1 MFTPTALMNPTITA
15 FETNR
20 NAVPSFSS
28 PAASITM
35 PVRIESVNSADA
47 PSDPCTRGTSAIT
60 IAIAPVPCT
69 TMNADDAAVAPTIVP
84 TR

>member
-1 MFTPTALMNPTITA
+1 LEHGDADRVRSSRMITG
-15 FETNR
+15 
-20 NAVPSFSS
+20 
-28 PAASITM
+28 
-35 PVRIESVNSADA
+35 
-47 PSDPCTRGTSAIT
+47 PCTSGTSAIT